1 VKILSFDKEKLRVS
15 LGLKQIQNDPWE
27 TIEGK
32 YSVGGVYE
40 ATVSNLTGLWMFC

>member
-1 VKILSFDKEKLRVS
+1 MSFDKEKLRVS

-32 YSVGGVYE
+32 YSVGGILKQQLLTLLT
-40 ATVSNLTGLWMFC
+40 TVVLLS